1 MRQRRW
7 LEFLKDYDLDIQYH
21 PGKANVVADA
31 LSRKPFPTLNVLTV
45 KQPCIQ
51 DDMERLDTQMVVGDL
66 TGYMANLEIRPTL
79 SDEIKETQRTDPQLE
94 KIQNDVQK
102 GKAYGFI
109 IQEDGSL
116 CYHASIGMAPY
127 EALYGQKCRTP
138 LCWNDIEETRII
150 GPDLIQETTD
160 KIRIIRE
167 KMRTAQSRQKN
178 YADLKRRPVEFQE
191 VVKKYISDP
200 SHVITIPPLQ
210 VREDL
215 SYEELPIQIL
225 DYKEKVLRNKTIA
238 LVKVLWSR
246 HDETEATWEVE
257 QEMKDKYPHL
267 FQ

>member
-1 MRQRRW
+1 
-7 LEFLKDYDLDIQYH
+7 
-21 PGKANVVADA
+21 
-31 LSRKPFPTLNVLTV
+31 
-45 KQPCIQ
+45 
-51 DDMERLDTQMVVGDL
+51 
-66 TGYMANLEIRPTL
+66 
-79 SDEIKETQRTDPQLE
+79 
-94 KIQNDVQK
+94 
-102 GKAYGFI
+102 
-109 IQEDGSL
+109 
-116 CYHASIGMAPY
+116 MAPY

-138 LCWNDIEETRII
+138 LCWNDIDETRII

-167 KMRTAQSRQKN
+167 KMRTAQSRQKS
-178 YADLKRRPVEFQE
+178 YADLKRRPLEFQE
-191 VVKKYISDP
+191 GDSVFLKVSPTKGVVRFGKQRKLSPRYIGPFEIIERVGDVAYRLLLPIELSKIHDVFHISVLKKYISDP

-225 DYKEKVLRNKTIA
+225 DYKEKVLRNKTIS

-246 HDETEATWEVE
+246 HEETEATWEVE